1 MLGEIR
7 GEVRFKEP
15 LSFHTSLRIGG
26 PADFFIVPQDVEDIR
41 LALAFAE
48 KEGLGTAVIGGGNN
62 LLVRDRGIRG
72 VVLKLEG
79 CLGRAEFHGEE
90 AVAGAGV
97 SLSALIREAAALNLG
112 GLEPLVGI
120 PATIGGAVAMNAG
133 TPDGWMSDVTS
144 AVYYLHPDGTLGE
157 FKPLSGALGGDRAFS
172 SPPGAVLIGARLR
185 FHRRPQADIQRDI
198 RARLK
203 QKKSTQ
209 PLALASAGG
218 VWRNPPG
225 VEVARLIER
234 VGLRGKRLNGAEIS
248 AKHANFIVNR
258 GGAAA
263 ADVLALMDLTRE
275 RVQGH
280 FGVRLEPEIR
290 VLGEG

>member
-41 LALAFAE
+41 LALAFAD
-48 KEGLGTAVIGGGNN
+48 KEQLPVEVVGGGNN

-90 AVAGAGV
+90 AIAGAGV

-112 GLEPLVGI
+112 GLECLVGI

-133 TPDGWMSDVTS
+133 TVDGWIGDFVS
-144 AVYYLHPDGTLGE
+144 AVYFLHPDGTMGE
-157 FKPLSGALGGDRAFS
+157 FKPGAGSFSYRMFSAPSGA
-172 SPPGAVLIGARLR
+172 VIIGARLGL
-185 FHRRPQADIQRDI
+185 HRRPSTEIVKEIKQ
-198 RARLK
+198 RLK
-203 QKKSTQ
+203 HKKMNQ
-209 PLALASAGG
+209 PLALASAGC
-218 VWRNPPG
+218 VWKNPPG
-225 VEVARLIER
+225 EAAGRLVEK
-234 VGLRGKRLNGAEIS
+234 VGLKGKRHNGAEIS

-258 GGAAA
+258 GGATA
-263 ADVLALMDLTRE
+263 ADIKALMDMTSE
-275 RVQGH
+275 RVQSQ
-280 FGVRLEPEIR
+280 FGIALETEIKT
-290 VLGEG
+290 LGEI